1 MRGGQRPFLTFLGKG
16 VPLMVTYE
24 AMNMMISFATLVIA
38 VVAIGISANKKK

>member
-24 AMNMMISFATLVIA
+24 AMNMTISFATLVIA
-38 VVAIGISANKKK
+38 LVALGISANKKK